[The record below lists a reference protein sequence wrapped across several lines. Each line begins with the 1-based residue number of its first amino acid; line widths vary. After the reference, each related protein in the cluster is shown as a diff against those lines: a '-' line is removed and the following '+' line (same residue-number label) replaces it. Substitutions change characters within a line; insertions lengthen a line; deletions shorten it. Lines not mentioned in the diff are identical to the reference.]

1 MPEWRFSY
9 DAGSP
14 TEIAE
19 AAAIFEALQTIRR
32 PTDLLDQRFEGDRVT
47 IYFNRRAITH
57 ELSRGDL
64 TNLGNALRPPRI
76 PPPPRP
82 NMDVAQAPP
91 EYTST
96 LSIEAGPALS
106 FEAMLQVIDQYTMNS
121 LRDLDDVLPL
131 PRGTLAEYLSPPEPQ
146 EVEELANESD
156 RFTLIREEVG

>member
-47 IYFNRRAITH
+47 IYFNRRAITP

-64 TNLGNALRPPRI
+64 ANLGDALRPPRI

-82 NMDVAQAPP
+82 NMDVGHTPS
-91 EYTST
+91 EYVPG
-96 LSIEAGPALS
+96 SISPTIS
-106 FEAMLQVIDQYTMNS
+106 IEAMLQIMDQYTMNS
-121 LRDLDDVLPL
+121 LRELDDALPL
-131 PRGTLAEYLSPPEPQ
+131 PRGTIAEYLNPPEPQ
-146 EVEELANESD
+146 ELEELTHESD